1 MEIIQ
6 EEDGKKGV
14 FKAISGEVVAGAM
27 TYVWA
32 GDNRFII
39 DHTEVDPAFA
49 GQGVG
54 KKLLMKAV
62 DFARSRKV
70 AIIPLCPFAR
80 SVFEK
85 LKEIRDVLAP

>member
-6 EEDGKKGV
+6 EDDGRKGV
-14 FKAISGEVVAGAM
+14 FKAMSGGVVAGAM

-32 GDNRFII
+32 GDAKFII
-39 DHTEVDPAFA
+39 DHTEVDTAFA

-54 KKLLMKAV
+54 KKLLMQV
-62 DFARSRKV
+62 VGFARDRQV
-70 AIIPLCPFAR
+70 TIVPLCPFAR

-85 LKEIRDVLAP
+85 LKEIRDVLA